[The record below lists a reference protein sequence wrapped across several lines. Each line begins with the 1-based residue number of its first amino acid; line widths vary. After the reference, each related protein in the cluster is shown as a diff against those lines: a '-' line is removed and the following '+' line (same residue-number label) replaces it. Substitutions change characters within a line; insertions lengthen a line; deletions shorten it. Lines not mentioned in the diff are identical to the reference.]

1 MATEEKKGDGEE
13 KKEEEMKWWQLKRV
27 AVGFWV
33 IIILIAFGIL
43 QPLLWELLPT
53 DAPESATTLST
64 LLTIIIALFA
74 LVLTAFSVLIY
85 DILRKELTAHITT
98 DVVTKAH
105 KHIEGYV
112 NKAIREHEDL
122 SEKREKA
129 AQIRQTL
136 FRAQILRTLGYNY
149 WQLFLVWEC
158 TLTSHFSAYNRL

>member
-74 LVLTAFSVLIY
+74 LVLTAFSVLI
-85 DILRKELTAHITT
+85 
-98 DVVTKAH
+98 
-105 KHIEGYV
+105 
-112 NKAIREHEDL
+112 
-122 SEKREKA
+122 
-129 AQIRQTL
+129 
-136 FRAQILRTLGYNY
+136 
-149 WQLFLVWEC
+149 
-158 TLTSHFSAYNRL
+158 